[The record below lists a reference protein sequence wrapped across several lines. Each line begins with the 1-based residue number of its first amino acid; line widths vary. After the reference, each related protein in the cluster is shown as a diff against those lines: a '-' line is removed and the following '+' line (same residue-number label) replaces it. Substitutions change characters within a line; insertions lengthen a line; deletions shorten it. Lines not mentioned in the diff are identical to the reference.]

1 MNWPD
6 QEKSDEVPPFLDNL
20 NPPQMQA
27 VLHTDGPVMIIAGA
41 GSGKTRVLTFRIANI
56 VHKGVDPFNILAL
69 TFTNK
74 AAKEMRNRIEKL
86 VGGNARNLWMGT
98 FHSVFAR
105 ILRQEAERIGYPS
118 NFTIYDSDDS
128 KSLIKA
134 ILKEMNIDDKMY
146 KPNLVLGR
154 ISMAKNNLITA
165 KDYFQNEELI
175 NQDKASNRGKFADI
189 YLTYTTRCFKAG
201 AMDFDDILVNTH
213 MIFKHHADILNKW
226 QHKFK
231 YILVDEYQDTNHV
244 QYMIT
249 KKLAAVTQNI
259 CVVGDDAQSIYAF
272 RGANIQNILNFERDY
287 PDVSTYKL
295 EQNYRSTQ
303 IIVNAASSVIKNN
316 KKQLEKKVWTANEEG
331 DKIKVTR
338 NASENDEGKRV
349 AEYIFEDKQNEHLP
363 NKAFAILYRT
373 NAQSRAMEEAL
384 RRQGI
389 DYRIYGGTSFYQRK
403 EVKDLLSYLRFV
415 INPNDEEAL
424 KRIINYPARGIGDT
438 SLNRLIYL
446 SGQQNI
452 GLWEVI
458 KNIRS
463 FPEIGNGGP
472 KIENFGM
479 MIQGF
484 IGMTE
489 TTNAFDMA
497 THVAKQ
503 TGFMRTLFEDKSV
516 EGISRYENIT
526 ELLNGIQEFVEDDES
541 EKDKTLANFL
551 EEVALYTD
559 DQKDKDPN
567 RDCISLMTIHASKG
581 LEFPV
586 VHLIGMEENLFPSQ
600 MALMNRQELEE
611 ERRLFYVALTRAEKK
626 LYLSFATSRFKY
638 GSLIPCEPSRF
649 IDEIDAK
656 YLDMS
661 LASMKSKVVYQ
672 RNSNEEQFVSANK
685 PTSNKSIFTT
695 PKAAAPLPPE
705 DPNFVAG
712 DISQLKVGDMV
723 QHQRFGRGVVAEIEG
738 EGQNQKAKV
747 NFDNIGTK
755 VLVLKFAKM
764 RIL

>member
-503 TGFMRTLFEDKSV
+503 TGLMRTLFEDKSV

-581 LEFPV
+581 LEYPV
-586 VHLIGMEENLFPSQ
+586 VFIVGIEENLFPSQ

>member
-503 TGFMRTLFEDKSV
+503 TGLMRTLFEDKSV

-695 PKAAAPLPPE
+695 PKVAAPLPPE

-723 QHQRFGRGVVAEIEG
+723 QHQRFGKGVVAEIEG

>member
-503 TGFMRTLFEDKSV
+503 TGLMRTLFEDKSV

>member
-6 QEKSDEVPPFLDNL
+6 QEKSDEIPPFLDNL

-128 KSLIKA
+128 KSLIKT

-165 KDYFQNEELI
+165 KDYFQNEELV

-189 YLTYTTRCFKAG
+189 YMQYTLRCFKAG

-213 MIFKHHADILNKW
+213 MLFKHHVDVLNKW

-303 IIVNAASSVIKNN
+303 NIVNAASSVIKNN

-438 SLNRLIYL
+438 TLNRLIYL

-479 MIQGF
+479 MIQSF

-489 TTNAFDMA
+489 TTNAFDLA

-503 TGFMRTLFEDKSV
+503 TGLMRTLFEDKSV

-559 DQKDKDPN
+559 DQKDKDPD

-611 ERRLFYVALTRAEKK
+611 ERRLFYVAVTRAERK

-661 LASMKSKVVYQ
+661 LASMKSKAVYQ
-672 RNSNEEQFVSANK
+672 RSNEDQFVSANK

-695 PKAAAPLPPE
+695 PKVAAPLPPE

-712 DISQLKVGDMV
+712 DISNLKVGDFV
-723 QHQRFGRGVVAEIEG
+723 QHQRFGRGVVTEIEG

>member
-1 MNWPD
+1 MSWSNL
-6 QEKSDEVPPFLDNL
+6 SDNQDIPPFLDNL

-27 VLHTDGPVMIIAGA
+27 VLHTEGPVMIIAGA

-56 VHKGVDPFNILAL
+56 IHKGVDPFNVLSL

-74 AAKEMRNRIEKL
+74 AAKEMRNRIEKI
-86 VGGNARNLWMGT
+86 VGSNARNLWMGT

-105 ILRQEAERIGYPS
+105 ILRQEAERLGYPS

-128 KSLIKA
+128 KSLIKT

-154 ISMAKNNLITA
+154 ISMAKNNLISA
-165 KDYFQNEELI
+165 HDYFQNEELI
-175 NQDKASNRGKFADI
+175 NQDKAANRSKFAEI
-189 YLTYTTRCFKAG
+189 FMAYTQRCFKAG

-213 MIFKHHADILNKW
+213 LLFKNHIDVLNKW

-287 PDVSTYKL
+287 PEVATYKL
-295 EQNYRSTQ
+295 EQNYRSTKN
-303 IIVNAASSVIKNN
+303 IVNAASSVIKNN
-316 KKQLEKKVWTANEEG
+316 KKQLEKEVWTANEEG
-331 DKIKVTR
+331 DKIKVIR
-338 NASENDEGKRV
+338 NASDSDEGKRV
-349 AEYIFEDKQNEHLP
+349 AEFIFEDKKNEHLP

-373 NAQSRAMEEAL
+373 NAQSRALEEAL
-384 RRQGI
+384 RRQNI

-438 SLNRLIYL
+438 TLNRLIFIAG
-446 SGQQNI
+446 SRNVA
-452 GLWEVI
+452 LWDVI
-458 KNIRS
+458 KNIRN

-479 MIQGF
+479 MIQSF
-484 IGMTE
+484 MTMTE
-489 TTNAFDMA
+489 TSNAYELA

-503 TGFMRTLFEDKSV
+503 TGLMRTLFEDKSV

-541 EKDKTLANFL
+541 EKEKILANFL

-559 DQKDKDPN
+559 DQKDKDPD
-567 RDCISLMTIHASKG
+567 RDCVSLMTIHASKG

-586 VHLIGMEENLFPSQ
+586 VHLVGMEENLFPSQ

-611 ERRLFYVALTRAEKK
+611 ERRLFYVAVTRAEKK

-649 IDEIDAK
+649 IQEIDAK

-661 LASMKSKVVYQ
+661 LASFSKKSVYQ
-672 RNSNEEQFVSANK
+672 RNTDDEGVVSASK
-685 PTSNKSIFTT
+685 PTVNRNIFNT
-695 PKAAAPLPPE
+695 PKTAAPLPPE
-705 DPNFVAG
+705 DPNFVPG
-712 DISQLKVGDMV
+712 DISNLQVGDQV
-723 QHQRFGRGVVAEIEG
+723 QHQRFGKGVVTELEG
-738 EGQNQKAKV
+738 EGQNKKAKV
-747 NFDNIGTK
+747 NFEQIGTK

-764 RIL
+764 RIV

>member
-20 NPPQMQA
+20 NPPQIQA

-259 CVVGDDAQSIYAF
+259 CVVGYDAQSIYAF

-424 KRIINYPARGIGDT
+424 KLIINYPARGIGDT

-503 TGFMRTLFEDKSV
+503 TGLMRTLFEDKSV

>member
-128 KSLIKA
+128 KSLIKT

-503 TGFMRTLFEDKSV
+503 TGLMRTLFEDKSV

-611 ERRLFYVALTRAEKK
+611 ERRLFYVAVTRAERK

-661 LASMKSKVVYQ
+661 LASMKSKAVYQ

-695 PKAAAPLPPE
+695 PKVTAPLPPE

-712 DISQLKVGDMV
+712 DISHLKVGDMV

>member
-6 QEKSDEVPPFLDNL
+6 KEKSDAVPPFLDNL

-154 ISMAKNNLITA
+154 ISMAKNNLITT

-189 YLTYTTRCFKAG
+189 YLAYTTRCFKAG

-213 MIFKHHADILNKW
+213 MVFKHHADILNKW

-303 IIVNAASSVIKNN
+303 IIVNAASNVIKNN

-446 SGQQNI
+446 SGQQNM

-484 IGMTE
+484 VKMTE
-489 TTNAFDMA
+489 TTNAFDLA

-503 TGFMRTLFEDKSV
+503 TGLMRTLFEDKSI

-559 DQKDKDPN
+559 DQKDKDPD

-581 LEFPV
+581 LEFPI

-611 ERRLFYVALTRAEKK
+611 ERRLFYVALTRAERK

-661 LASMKSKVVYQ
+661 LASMKSKAVYQ

-695 PKAAAPLPPE
+695 PKASAPLPPE
-705 DPNFVAG
+705 DPNFEAG
-712 DISQLKVGDMV
+712 DISHLKVGDMI
-723 QHQRFGRGVVAEIEG
+723 QHQRFGMGVVSEIEG

-747 NFDNIGTK
+747 NFDHIGTK

>member
-503 TGFMRTLFEDKSV
+503 TGLMRTLFEDKSV

-723 QHQRFGRGVVAEIEG
+723 QHQRFGKGVVAEIEG

>member
-231 YILVDEYQDTNHV
+231 FILVDEYQDTNHV

-384 RRQGI
+384 RRQSI

-503 TGFMRTLFEDKSV
+503 TGLMRTLFEDKSV

-581 LEFPV
+581 LEFPI

-611 ERRLFYVALTRAEKK
+611 ERRLFYVALTRAERK

-661 LASMKSKVVYQ
+661 LASMKNKAVYQ

-695 PKAAAPLPPE
+695 PKVAAPLPPE

-712 DISQLKVGDMV
+712 DISNLKVGDMV

>member
-1 MNWPD
+1 MSWSNL
-6 QEKSDEVPPFLDNL
+6 SDNQDIPPFLDNL

-27 VLHTDGPVMIIAGA
+27 VLHTEGPVMIIAGA

-56 VHKGVDPFNILAL
+56 IHKGVDPFNVLSL

-74 AAKEMRNRIEKL
+74 AAKEMRNRIEKI
-86 VGGNARNLWMGT
+86 VGSNARNLWMGT

-105 ILRQEAERIGYPS
+105 ILRQEAERLGYPS

-128 KSLIKA
+128 KSLIKT

-154 ISMAKNNLITA
+154 ISMAKNNLISA
-165 KDYFQNEELI
+165 NDYFQNEELI
-175 NQDKASNRGKFADI
+175 NQDKAANRSKFAEI
-189 YLTYTTRCFKAG
+189 FMAYTQRCFKAG

-213 MIFKHHADILNKW
+213 LLFKNHIDVLNKW

-287 PDVSTYKL
+287 PEVATYKL
-295 EQNYRSTQ
+295 EQNYRSTKN
-303 IIVNAASSVIKNN
+303 IVNAASSVIKNN
-316 KKQLEKKVWTANEEG
+316 KKQLEKEVWTANEEG
-331 DKIKVTR
+331 DKIKVIR
-338 NASENDEGKRV
+338 NASDSDEGKRV
-349 AEYIFEDKQNEHLP
+349 AEFIFEDKKNEHLP

-373 NAQSRAMEEAL
+373 NAQSRALEEAL
-384 RRQGI
+384 RRQNI

-438 SLNRLIYL
+438 TLNRLIFIAG
-446 SGQQNI
+446 SRNVA
-452 GLWEVI
+452 LWDVI
-458 KNIRS
+458 KNIRN

-479 MIQGF
+479 MIQSF
-484 IGMTE
+484 MTMTE
-489 TTNAFDMA
+489 TSNAYELA

-503 TGFMRTLFEDKSV
+503 TGLMRTLFEDKSV

-541 EKDKTLANFL
+541 EKEKILANFL

-559 DQKDKDPN
+559 DQKDKDPD
-567 RDCISLMTIHASKG
+567 RDCVSLMTIHASKG

-586 VHLIGMEENLFPSQ
+586 VHLVGMEENLFPSQ

-611 ERRLFYVALTRAEKK
+611 ERRLFYVAVTRAEKK

-649 IDEIDAK
+649 IQEIDAK

-661 LASMKSKVVYQ
+661 LASFSKKSVYQ
-672 RNSNEEQFVSANK
+672 RNTDDEGVVSASK
-685 PTSNKSIFTT
+685 PTVNRNIFNT
-695 PKAAAPLPPE
+695 PKTAAPLPPE
-705 DPNFVAG
+705 DPNFVPG
-712 DISQLKVGDMV
+712 DISNLQVGDQV
-723 QHQRFGRGVVAEIEG
+723 QHQRFGKGVVTELEG
-738 EGQNQKAKV
+738 EGQNKKAKV
-747 NFDNIGTK
+747 NFEQIGTK

-764 RIL
+764 RIV

>member
-1 MNWPD
+1 MQKD
-6 QEKSDEVPPFLDNL
+6 AVTTL
-20 NPPQMQA
+20 N
-27 VLHTDGPVMIIAGA
+27 GPVLVIAGP
-41 GSGKTRVLTFRIANI
+41 GSGKTRVLTYRIAHI
-56 VHKGVDPFNILAL
+56 LQSGISADNILSL

-74 AAKEMRNRIEKL
+74 AAKEMRNRIEKR

-201 AMDFDDILVNTH
+201 AMDFDDILVNTY

-338 NASENDEGKRV
+338 NASENDEGKGV

-503 TGFMRTLFEDKSV
+503 TGLMRTLFEDKSV